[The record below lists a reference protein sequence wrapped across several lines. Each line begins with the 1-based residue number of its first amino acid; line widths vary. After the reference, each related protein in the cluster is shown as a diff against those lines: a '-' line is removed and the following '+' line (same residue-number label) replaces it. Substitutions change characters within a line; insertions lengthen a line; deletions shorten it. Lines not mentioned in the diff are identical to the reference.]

1 MKCTIS
7 QVGHLTCLRPNLFNM
22 RVFSSYNS
30 EKISGK
36 QVEDND
42 PDMCSTSDFNNT
54 EIVPGEQAEKLVNE
68 DKTDGNP

>member
-1 MKCTIS
+1 
-7 QVGHLTCLRPNLFNM
+7 M